1 MNLKHVPYDISDKE
15 NIIDLINYNFDQ
27 FFANSYGSPGGTG
40 AGGAAGSQGAVGATG
55 ALGLTGPIGNTGTTG
70 IDGNLEWATGATS
83 VNNMSIIV
91 PKSTTSY
98 STKATVLIGTATSTA
113 NDDDYVLNISGVSAT
128 GTDQSFN
135 SNISMTSSG
144 SYFDISLHEDTLSLK
159 FDSSGLS
166 NVLKL
171 ISGSGVYFEENGG
184 AFIARFDASGSNIY
198 KSIDFSGSLSLGKA
212 GAITVTPPPS
222 FTFLSSAFTT
232 GDSTMVLTGT
242 LTAWPLS
249 GVVFADGKYITYS
262 AINSQTLTVVSDT
275 GSVASGS
282 TVVAVQGYWQI
293 NYGLTIDAGIGT
305 ITDGYLIKSTDN
317 DGSLQTAPLSEM
329 GTGVKI
335 GTVVPLERNYF
346 NNDSFPKSSILATQ
360 IAGRE
365 DWETNL
371 GKGKTGTEYEG
382 WYLCHGYTW
391 YTVINSGLAWNTP
404 DFGSNT
410 FNSTSATNILEDDT
424 RLRFAGGG
432 HSRLYDNSGSTSHGS
447 GDFEWKK
454 SEPAANNAWLSDG
467 NQSNHGVNSAELLA
481 MHHIIY
487 LGRDDLKWKFT
498 DVNNSGNNTSA
509 TNGYINE
516 TTAYNWHDVGTTP
529 TVDSNGWLGPGMG
542 GSSYYLYKNFSRPIN
557 LYRENAQS
565 AFTAD
570 TIALGCVG
578 PLYIG
583 PGKMAPTGWYRVPE
597 EGNVGGKY
605 FAQFYWTLET
615 MTLNSITYSAVQ

>member
-70 IDGNLEWATGATS
+70 IDGNLEWSTGHVA
-83 VNNMSIIV
+83 VNNASIIV

-135 SNISMTSSG
+135 SNISMTSTG

-184 AFIARFDASGSNIY
+184 ASIAMFDASGSNIY
-198 KSIDFSGSLSLGKA
+198 KSIDFNGSLSLGKA
-212 GAITVTPPPS
+212 GAT
-222 FTFLSSAFTT
+222 
-232 GDSTMVLTGT
+232 
-242 LTAWPLS
+242 
-249 GVVFADGKYITYS
+249 
-262 AINSQTLTVVSDT
+262 
-275 GSVASGS
+275 
-282 TVVAVQGYWQI
+282 

-305 ITDGYLIKSTDN
+305 IADGYLIKSTDS
-317 DGSLQTAPLSEM
+317 DGSLQTVDIGEM

-346 NNDSFPKSSILATQ
+346 NNDSFPRSSIPATENT
-360 IAGRE
+360 AGWE

-391 YTVINSGLAWNTP
+391 YDVINSGSAWNTP

-410 FNSTSATNILEDDT
+410 FQSTSATYQLEDDT

-432 HSRLYDNSGSTSHGS
+432 HSRLYDTTGSHLHGS
-447 GDFEWKK
+447 GDFEWRK

-467 NQSNHGVNSAELLA
+467 NQSNHSVNSAELLA

-498 DVNNSGNNTSA
+498 DVGNIGNTLSQSSA
-509 TNGYINE
+509 GYIPAQH
-516 TTAYNWHDVGTTP
+516 AYNWHDVGSTP
-529 TVDSNGWLGPGMG
+529 TVDVQGWLGPGMG

-557 LYRENAQS
+557 LYREINPGANVPS
-565 AFTAD
+565 
-570 TIALGCVG
+570 IAAGGVG

-583 PGKMAPTGWYRVPE
+583 PGKMAPTGWYRVTESP
-597 EGNVGGKY
+597 GNVTGKY

>member
-27 FFANSYGSPGGTG
+27 FFANSYGAPGGVG
-40 AGGAAGSQGAVGATG
+40 AGGGAGSQGAVGATG
-55 ALGLTGPIGNTGTTG
+55 AIGLTGPIGNTGATG
-70 IDGNLEWATGATS
+70 IDGNLEWSTGHVA
-83 VNNMSIIV
+83 VNSMSIIV

-98 STKATVLIGTATSTA
+98 STKATVLIGTATSTV

-135 SNISMTSSG
+135 SNISITSSG

-171 ISGSGVYFEENGG
+171 ISASGVAFEEDGG
-184 AFIARFDASGSNIY
+184 PDIARFDANGSTIS
-198 KSIDFSGSLSLGKA
+198 KSIDFTGSLSLGSA
-212 GAITVTPPPS
+212 GAT
-222 FTFLSSAFTT
+222 
-232 GDSTMVLTGT
+232 
-242 LTAWPLS
+242 
-249 GVVFADGKYITYS
+249 
-262 AINSQTLTVVSDT
+262 
-275 GSVASGS
+275 
-282 TVVAVQGYWQI
+282 

-305 ITDGYLIKSTDN
+305 IADGYLIKSTDN
-317 DGSLQTAPLSEM
+317 DGSLQTVDIVEM

-335 GTVVPLERNYF
+335 GTVVPLERSYF
-346 NNDSFPKSSILATQ
+346 TNNSFPITTITATENTT
-360 IAGRE
+360 GWE
-365 DWETNL
+365 DWETDL

-391 YTVINSGLAWNTP
+391 YDVINSGSAWNTP

-410 FNSTSATNILEDDT
+410 FQSTSATYQLEDDT

-432 HSRLYDNSGSTSHGS
+432 HSRLYDISGGTNHGS
-447 GDFEWKK
+447 GNFEWRK

-467 NQSNHGVNSAELLA
+467 NQLDHSVNSAELLA

-498 DVNNSGNNTSA
+498 DVGNIGNLLSQSSV
-509 TNGYINE
+509 GYVPAAH
-516 TTAYNWHDVGTTP
+516 AYNWHDVGTTP
-529 TVDSNGWLGPGMG
+529 TVDSIGWLGPNMKQGY
-542 GSSYYLYKNFSRPIN
+542 SYYLYENFSRPIS
-557 LYRENAQS
+557 LYREINPGAS
-565 AFTAD
+565 DFSIVA
-570 TIALGCVG
+570 GGVG

-583 PGKMAPTGWYRVPE
+583 PGKMAPTGWYRVTESPS
-597 EGNVGGKY
+597 NVTGKF

-615 MTLNSITYSAVQ
+615 MTLDSITYSTVP